1 MGPVP
6 YQQHKQLSG
15 KTLVKE
21 SWVRG
26 RTFWKERHM
35 CRHVCVCTHMH
46 IRAHIPEREKEG
58 GTLQA
63 ILKNLNFF
71 LRAIGSH

>member
-1 MGPVP
+1 
-6 YQQHKQLSG
+6 
-15 KTLVKE
+15 
-21 SWVRG
+21 
-26 RTFWKERHM
+26 M